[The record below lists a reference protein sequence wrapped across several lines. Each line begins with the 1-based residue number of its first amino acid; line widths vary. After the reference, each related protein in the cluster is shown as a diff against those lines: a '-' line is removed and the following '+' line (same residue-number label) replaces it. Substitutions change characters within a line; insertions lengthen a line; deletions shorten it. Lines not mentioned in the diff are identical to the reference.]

1 MSDWLDTLL
10 QLRAAGTPAVV
21 VTVASTKGSAPR
33 ETGTK
38 MIVTPTDVHG
48 TIGGG
53 HLEHKAIAIARD
65 QLAAGRASDMP
76 LRRFPLGASLGQ
88 CCGGLVNLLFEP
100 LAQDAPWLDAVANAR
115 RGGHDSVVVTAIDG
129 DTTLDKLVVTR
140 EQVTGSLDAN
150 LDRAAS
156 ALARALLADGGE
168 PRLATIG
175 VDCHSREGGNQVS
188 SAERRWAPACAGA
201 TRTTL
206 FLEPIRATDF
216 DIVLF
221 GAGHV
226 GRALVRTLAELPCRI
241 TWVDERE
248 TEFPRD
254 IPANVT
260 VACTDA
266 PEAEVDAARPG
277 AYFLVMTH
285 SHALVDPRDPAGQ
298 LRERAHDRDRLVL
311 QMSAADRAVNV
322 GWRDDHLRPGLA
334 RRRPFG
340 RRDGDDDR
348 RRAGGAQLQQRV
360 EPVAHRA
367 FRIKRAPRPS
377 PPRSRAHDAWR
388 AR

>member
-285 SHALVDPRDPAGQ
+285 SHALDEVLTEKILRRADYAYFGLIGSLTKRRAFEKRIERRGMPAARFATMTCPIGVTGIPGKEPAAIAIAVAAELLQ
-298 LRERAHDRDRLVL
+298 VRARA
-311 QMSAADRAVNV
+311 MAATGTVN
-322 GWRDDHLRPGLA
+322 A
-334 RRRPFG
+334 RR
-340 RRDGDDDR
+340 
-348 RRAGGAQLQQRV
+348 A
-360 EPVAHRA
+360 
-367 FRIKRAPRPS
+367 
-377 PPRSRAHDAWR
+377 
-388 AR
+388 